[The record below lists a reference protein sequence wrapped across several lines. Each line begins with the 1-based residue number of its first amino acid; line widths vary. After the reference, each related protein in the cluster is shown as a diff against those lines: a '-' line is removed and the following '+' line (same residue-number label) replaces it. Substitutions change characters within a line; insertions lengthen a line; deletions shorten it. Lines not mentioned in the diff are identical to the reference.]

1 MSRFLASI
9 RKEILLISRDWGG
22 LLILFIMPLLLVITV
37 TLLQDS
43 TFRNIT
49 EQKTAIILVDNDH
62 GTISQHIRKSMEES
76 GFFTIF
82 SDDAIRNLDEKKAK
96 KIVREGTF
104 PIAIVLP
111 ADLSEDLESEVKQ
124 KVDRILSAFME
135 DTTDE
140 QSIKPFETKEIH
152 LYFDPTLP
160 LSFKEMVKTHIDKMM
175 YQVENQFIYTAFER
189 ELGEGKQLPFPTGKN
204 LVSFTEI
211 NPTSIGQIPDS
222 VQHNVPAWTLF
233 AIFFISIPLSTNI
246 IKERTQ
252 GTYIRLSTSPLSYGE
267 LLLAKVFV
275 FLCISL
281 LQFSLMLA
289 IGMYIFP
296 YLGLPPLEI
305 EGRIKILSLIALG
318 AGLAAIGIGILLG
331 TLCRTQEQS
340 APLGATLTVILAAI
354 GGIWIPIFV
363 MPPFMQTIAKLSPMN
378 WALQAFYEV
387 LLRQGSFL
395 SVLPKIGY
403 LGLFFISCIIIS
415 ILYGKTKRSI

>member
-1 MSRFLASI
+1 MLQSI
-9 RKEILLISRDWGG
+9 KKEVLLLIRDLGA
-22 LLILFIMPLLLVITV
+22 LIILFAMPLLLVVTV
-37 TLLQDS
+37 TLLQDGAFKTIS
-43 TFRNIT
+43 
-49 EQKTAIILVDNDH
+49 EQQTKVLIVDND
-62 GTISQHIRKSMEES
+62 GGEIAQHIGKGLAANGSFIPISVLNGKPITEAIAREEVLA
-76 GFFTIF
+76 GNYLLAIVIPEKL
-82 SDDAIRNLDEKKAK
+82 SDDLQAEVANN
-96 KIVREGTF
+96 VTF
-104 PIAIVLP
+104 IIN
-111 ADLSEDLESEVKQ
+111 
-124 KVDRILSAFME
+124 AFAGE
-135 DTTDE
+135 TTATPTAN
-140 QSIKPFETKEIH
+140 IPTKEVR

-175 YQVENQFIYTAFER
+175 YQVENQFIYTAFEK
-189 ELGEGKQLPFPTGKN
+189 ELGEGKQLPFPTGKS
-204 LVSFTEI
+204 LVTFTEI
-211 NPTSIGQIPDS
+211 NPTSIGQIPNS

-233 AIFFISIPLSTNI
+233 AIFFITIPLSTNI
-246 IKERTQ
+246 VKERTQ

-281 LQFSLMLA
+281 LQFSLMLT

-305 EGRIKILSLIALG
+305 GENIKVLSLIALG
-318 AGLAAIGIGILLG
+318 AGLAAIGIGVLLG

-387 LLRQGSFL
+387 LLR
-395 SVLPKIGY
+395 
-403 LGLFFISCIIIS
+403 
-415 ILYGKTKRSI
+415 